1 MSKYHPLDV
10 RHPSNRD
17 LTRRDYLLDPAPVR
31 SAAPTPARATA
42 ARTEKARPAGIAQ
55 PAAPWSDSNTS
66 RRAATQTAASNVPA
80 TRRVESGLGA
90 LMGFLRSLIIIGIV
104 LIVLAQ
110 QTDLLDPVIFQ
121 LRVWALE
128 MGFRL
133 PF

>member
-1 MSKYHPLDV
+1 
-10 RHPSNRD
+10 
-17 LTRRDYLLDPAPVR
+17 
-31 SAAPTPARATA
+31 
-42 ARTEKARPAGIAQ
+42 
-55 PAAPWSDSNTS
+55 
-66 RRAATQTAASNVPA
+66 VPA

-110 QTDLLDPVIFQ
+110 QTDLLDPVIVQ